1 MHRLLDPDRLH
12 LSVDGLI
19 LTIRGG
25 QLTVLLSRR
34 DHAPYADAW
43 ALPGR
48 LVDLTES
55 AEDAARALLTEMLPG
70 VSAYSEQLYT
80 FTRPDRDPRGRVAS
94 VAYLILLPW
103 ERLSPALAQPG
114 VTLQPFTIEPG
125 PDGLLLTDADGQ
137 PLSPAD
143 LAFDH
148 GTILQTGVTRL
159 QGKIDYTDVGFHLL
173 TDMQAFSLSELQ
185 TVFEAVLDQT
195 LDASNFRRG
204 ILAKYESTGRLT
216 QTSQAKRQGRGR
228 PAALDQFTP

>member
-1 MHRLLDPDRLH
+1 MHQSLDPNQMH

-19 LTIRGG
+19 LTVRQGR
-25 QLTVLLSRR
+25 LTALLSRR
-34 DHAPYADAW
+34 ASPPNLGQW

-48 LVDLTES
+48 LVGLDES
-55 AEDAARALLTEMLPG
+55 ADTAVAHLLEEMLPG
-70 VSAYSEQLYT
+70 VNAYSEQLYT
-80 FTRPDRDPRGRVAS
+80 FTRPGRDPRGRVVT

-103 ERLSPALAQPG
+103 EALEETLRRPE
-114 VTLQPFTIEPG
+114 VTLQPFSIGTE
-125 PDGLLLTDADGQ
+125 ADGFPLTAEDGTQ
-137 PLSPAD
+137 LSPGD

-148 GTILQTGVTRL
+148 GWILVTGVTRL

-173 TDMQAFSLSELQ
+173 KDMQAFSLSELQ
-185 TVFEAVLDQT
+185 TVFEAVLNQT

-228 PAALDQFTP
+228 PAALYQFTP